1 MAVLQV
7 GDDVS
12 EVLKKAGVG
21 DLVGKRNVALYF
33 YPRDFTSGCTREAQ
47 DFRDMKPK
55 FDEANVEIVGVS
67 TDSEESHQRF
77 TERYKLSFTLL
88 SDPKGELAKQCGAKG
103 LLAANR
109 TTYLID
115 KSGKVRFAWPRVS
128 VGGHAED
135 VLAKA
140 RELGIVN

>member
-1 MAVLQV
+1 MALLQI

-21 DLVGKRNVALYF
+21 DAIGKRNVVLYF

-55 FDEANVEIVGVS
+55 FDEANLEIVGVS
-67 TDSEESHQRF
+67 TDSEDSHKRF
-77 TERYKLSFTLL
+77 TERYKLTFALL
-88 SDPKGELAKQCGAKG
+88 SDPKGELARQCGAKG

-115 KSGKVRFAWPRVS
+115 RTGKVRFVWPRVS

-140 RELGIVN
+140 KELGL